1 MLGTESKQ
9 VIYTKFGSHE
19 KDTGSS
25 QVQVA
30 LLTERIKQLTD
41 HLRSNHKDFQCRRGL
56 MRLVGRRRRLL
67 AYLSR
72 EDIGGYTSLIST
84 LGLRR

>member
-9 VIYTKFGSHE
+9 AIYTKFGSHE
-19 KDTGSS
+19 KDTGST

-30 LLTERIKQLTD
+30 LLTERIKELTD
-41 HLRSNHKDFQCRRGL
+41 HLRSNHKDFQGRRGL

-67 AYLSR
+67 AYLSK
-72 EDIGGYTSLIST
+72 EDVGSYTSLIST